1 MSLPQEEITR
11 RIEFVLD
18 LIADAIIQ
26 NPSIIS
32 EVINKNQKTI
42 RNGIVTIGRTNLDR
56 LVIYSSDID
65 ANPNDLLGLSTD
77 GKTLEQIVID
87 IPDINQV
94 TIDANDLNNISLSYP
109 LGTGEVTTH
118 YITDLL
124 SETITN
130 DDGTTTIR
138 NPHNVGQFLSF
149 IASETNIDVSQAQE
163 FLDTNIFELL
173 PDSSIRQEQID
184 DLFSQIDELLPPP
197 ITDEEWGL
205 DDNGRVNRLN
215 ETSDWEGS
223 QDYYLNNSI
232 SSAQNNE
239 EGSIE
244 EEDGFITRL
253 EKNTSDVNS
262 LQSIESLRNRLNI
275 YLKDVDEQEVELQDE
290 RPEYENQSEGY
301 LKFRNLNQGIII
313 RNTNTEFLEGLNPN
327 NPTWLD
333 TGFTIT
339 MWVRFLDKSSQG
351 TLFNYGNPTRG
362 YLGQAFNSDAF
373 GFKLETYN
381 LNKDDLCPHP
391 DYETWGSAADNIP
404 YANNFFEDNQSARFV
419 RLVVNDFRTDA
430 SGNPTPTKA
439 LRDSHIGALRSGKLN
454 SVIPLLGENDN
465 LGNIQMGSDS
475 NPASEPRNALRLL
488 NTTFIPMDFTEWYFI
503 CASYNP
509 NIFEDQS
516 KDFPKPA
523 GDDTYEETPDFWMNN
538 INPSDNLY
546 VNNSGYGNR
555 CKVEIISRSDLLRA
569 RGFKVE

>member
-1 MSLPQEEITR
+1 MSLSQEEIRR
-11 RIEFVLD
+11 RIEIILD
-18 LIADAIIQ
+18 QIADAIIQ
-26 NPSIIS
+26 NPSIDS
-32 EVINKNQKTI
+32 EVINKNQRTI
-42 RNGIVTIGRTNLDR
+42 RDGIFTIGRTNADR
-56 LVIYSSDID
+56 LVLYSSDIE

-77 GKTLEQIVID
+77 GKTLEQIVMD

-130 DDGTTTIR
+130 EDGTTTIR
-138 NPHNVGQFLSF
+138 NPQNVGQFISF
-149 IASETNIDVSQAQE
+149 IASQTDVDVSQAQE
-163 FLDTNIFELL
+163 YLDTNIFELL

-239 EGSIE
+239 EGSVE

-262 LQSIESLRNRLNI
+262 LQSIESLRNRLNT

-290 RPEYENQSEGY
+290 RTEYENQSEGY

-313 RNTNTEFLEGLNPN
+313 RNTNQDFVEGLNPN
-327 NPTWLD
+327 TQEYLQ

-339 MWVRFLDKSSQG
+339 MWVRFLDKTSSG
-351 TLFNYGNPTRG
+351 TLFNFGNPLRTD
-362 YLGQAFNSDAF
+362 NPF
-373 GFKLETYN
+373 GFQLETYVIN
-381 LNKDDLCPHP
+381 
-391 DYETWGSAADNIP
+391 GDNIP
-404 YANNFFEDNQSARFV
+404 VNSSGEFVTGFSSPGGSTWGQMFRDGNELNLSWDNSSPEEGFFSQTDTERFV
-419 RLVVNDFRTDA
+419 RLVVRDESNMLRGSHVGMSFMNRRAGLPEFPELSGGYDYYTDGNGSIPYDHAYGLMTNTRIPTDF
-430 SGNPTPTKA
+430 N
-439 LRDSHIGALRSGKLN
+439 
-454 SVIPLLGENDN
+454 
-465 LGNIQMGSDS
+465 
-475 NPASEPRNALRLL
+475 
-488 NTTFIPMDFTEWYFI
+488 EWYFI
-503 CASYNP
+503 CATYNP
-509 NIFEDQS
+509 FIQEDESFSDESIYDQF
-516 KDFPKPA
+516 KNNR
-523 GDDTYEETPDFWMNN
+523 EFWMNH
-538 INPSDNLY
+538 INPIGGAPI
-546 VNNSGYGNR
+546 VNSTYGNK

-569 RGFKVE
+569 RGFKG

>member
-26 NPSIIS
+26 NPSINS

-313 RNTNTEFLEGLNPN
+313 RNTSQDFVEGLNPD
-327 NPTWLD
+327 TRDYLT

-339 MWVRFLDKSSQG
+339 MWVRFLDKVSEG
-351 TLFNYGNPTRG
+351 TLFNFGNPLRV
-362 YLGQAFNSDAF
+362 NNPF
-373 GFKLETYN
+373 GFQLDTFVIDDEE
-381 LNKDDLCPHP
+381 NKF
-391 DYETWGSAADNIP
+391 I
-404 YANNFFEDNQSARFV
+404 EDNVSSGYSAVTGIDNPNGKLFTDTDTERFI
-419 RLVVNDFRTDA
+419 RLIVYDDNT
-430 SGNPTPTKA
+430 GKI
-439 LRDSHIGALRSGKLN
+439 RDSHTANKHLKKRTVLPDINDTSNEFNKLGLFN
-454 SVIPLLGENDN
+454 YVKIP
-465 LGNIQMGSDS
+465 Q
-475 NPASEPRNALRLL
+475 
-488 NTTFIPMDFTEWYFI
+488 DFDEWYFI
-503 CASYNP
+503 CATYNP
-509 NIFEDQS
+509 DIDEDNS
-516 KDFPKPA
+516 FNF
-523 GDDTYEETPDFWMNN
+523 DDNSNGSSNNPVKIHNFWLNH
-538 INPSDNLY
+538 INPNNGPLPGEIES
-546 VNNSGYGNR
+546 NSGYGNK

-569 RGFKVE
+569 RGFKG